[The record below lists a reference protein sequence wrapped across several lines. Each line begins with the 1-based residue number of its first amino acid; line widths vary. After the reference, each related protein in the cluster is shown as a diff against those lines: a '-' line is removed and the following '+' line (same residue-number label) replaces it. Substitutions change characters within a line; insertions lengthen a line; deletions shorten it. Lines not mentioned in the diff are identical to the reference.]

1 VNDAGVAVTV
11 PLPSAAA
18 ECRIAPRKR
27 ALVTAII
34 VRSIGVV
41 LRLARDIFM
50 ETAEE
55 DVEAITNIPPGE
67 NFGIRNSQI
76 TIYQKTIVPI
86 PNGIF
91 S

>member
-1 VNDAGVAVTV
+1 
-11 PLPSAAA
+11 
-18 ECRIAPRKR
+18 
-27 ALVTAII
+27 
-34 VRSIGVV
+34 
-41 LRLARDIFM
+41 M

-55 DVEAITNIPPGE
+55 DSKAITNIPRPE

-91 S
+91 SQSSSTTPFRELHARTRVCSQLEDYCYQYTLETGNILGINGRCPF

>member
-1 VNDAGVAVTV
+1 
-11 PLPSAAA
+11 
-18 ECRIAPRKR
+18 
-27 ALVTAII
+27 
-34 VRSIGVV
+34 
-41 LRLARDIFM
+41 M

-55 DVEAITNIPPGE
+55 DSKAITNIPPGE

-91 S
+91 SLFTTLFRDLQTRTRVCSQLEDYCYQYALETGNISESTVDAPF

>member
-1 VNDAGVAVTV
+1 
-11 PLPSAAA
+11 
-18 ECRIAPRKR
+18 
-27 ALVTAII
+27 
-34 VRSIGVV
+34 
-41 LRLARDIFM
+41 M

-55 DVEAITNIPPGE
+55 DVEAITNIPRVE

-91 S
+91 ASPSSTTLFRD